1 MREEDGWWFK
11 SRKKRNNR
19 AEGRVKARWMVPI
32 LLPLLSWAGPAMK
45 THRPALPLGTI
56 TPFQSEQAQKGQ
68 QVQQDRCR
76 HTKDCCWEYSQSKH
90 RVRSGYWATT
100 TDSERHSR
108 TPEAQSRL
116 ISMSARGRLP
126 TSNTFELIRKW
137 KLVKEEEEKQQ
148 QKVKVRWTVP
158 TLLPRLSL
166 AGLED
171 P

>member
-1 MREEDGWWFK
+1 MLILIVLITAKLSNTLERRLRVKRVRQSDGWMGLEV
-11 SRKKRNNR
+11 
-19 AEGRVKARWMVPI
+19 A
-32 LLPLLSWAGPAMK
+32 
-45 THRPALPLGTI
+45 T
-56 TPFQSEQAQKGQ
+56 
-68 QVQQDRCR
+68 
-76 HTKDCCWEYSQSKH
+76 
-90 RVRSGYWATT
+90 YWATT
-100 TDSERHSR
+100 TDSERHTR

-126 TSNTFELIRKW
+126 TNNTFELIRKW

-166 AGLED
+166 AGLKD